1 MSRTNKSVSFDD
13 DDKFEVEL
21 LEYAEEEYNG
31 KKRNFSK
38 FVKRLI
44 AEQKLREEEK
54 FNNNGGNQDSSP
66 MVKERVFEDEETD
79 PYTMEAMSGFL

>member
-1 MSRTNKSVSFDD
+1 VSRTNKSVSFDD

-66 MVKERVFEDEETD
+66 MVKERVFEDEEND

>member
-66 MVKERVFEDEETD
+66 MVKERVFEDEEND